1 MTFTVTADGP
11 LEPGRTLA
19 RYHLWGEDPATPV
32 GTNSVCRVLR
42 AADRLHVYEVTWH
55 GGPDHTRLEVAVHGA
70 DGDDIL
76 SAVRREVS
84 QLFGL
89 DADLPGF
96 YAVAKADRGL
106 RDLVGPLYGLRP
118 SLSPSPLE
126 MLVGSVC
133 AQQVNLTF
141 AFTTRARLVRRY
153 GRPVR
158 LNGRTLYAFP
168 DAAALARARPSN
180 LRRLKVSGR

>member
-42 AADRLHVYEVTWH
+42 AADRLHAYEVTWH

-89 DADLPGF
+89 DA
-96 YAVAKADRGL
+96 ATSSDRSTACG
-106 RDLVGPLYGLRP
+106 RRCRHRP
-118 SLSPSPLE
+118 SRCWWARSAPS
-126 MLVGSVC
+126 
-133 AQQVNLTF
+133 
-141 AFTTRARLVRRY
+141 R
-153 GRPVR
+153 
-158 LNGRTLYAFP
+158 
-168 DAAALARARPSN
+168 
-180 LRRLKVSGR
+180 